1 MKAKKTTKIKKR
13 IKMRN
18 MPIKARMKRRLD
30 AGTIKETPT
39 EKRLLMSVP
48 DLAEMLLCGD
58 STIRKML
65 KAGLPHYKLGKIYRF
80 DEKEVLA
87 WIKENGAALND

>member
-1 MKAKKTTKIKKR
+1 MKDKKQIKTKKR

-18 MPIKARMKRRLD
+18 MEVTKRMKLRMEK
-30 AGTIKETPT
+30 GTIKETVK
-39 EKRLLMSVP
+39 EKRLLLSIP

-65 KAGLPHYKLGKIYRF
+65 KAGMPCYKLGKVYRF
-80 DEKEVLA
+80 DEGEVLT
-87 WIKENGAALND
+87 WIKEHGGSIND